1 MKYSKI
7 EAALETVL
15 PGAVYK
21 VQAPEHAPDGS
32 PLTRYL
38 VWTPTGTRSVNAD
51 GMPFATVGLCVVTVA
66 TQTEGDTLTAE
77 VLQSLASAHIA
88 IGQSEQSFDQETMTY
103 YSDIPC
109 EVI

>member
-1 MKYSKI
+1 MRYSKI
-7 EAALETVL
+7 EQALETVL

-38 VWTPTGTRSVNAD
+38 VWTPTGERYAYAN
-51 GMPFATVGLCVVTVA
+51 GRPFATIYQAVVTVA
-66 TQTEGDTLTAE
+66 TQTEDDTLPAE
-77 VLQSLASAHIA
+77 VSKALADAHIA
-88 IGQSEQSFDQETMTY
+88 MQMPEHSYDVETATY
-103 YSDIPC
+103 YTDIPC

>member
-1 MKYSKI
+1 MRYSKI
-7 EAALETVL
+7 EQALETVL

-32 PLTRYL
+32 PLTRFL
-38 VWTPTGTRSVNAD
+38 VWTPTGVRSVNAD
-51 GMPFATVGLCVVTVA
+51 GIPFATVGLCVVTVA
-66 TQTEGDTLTAE
+66 TQQEDDPLTGE
-77 VLQSLASAHIA
+77 VLQALSNAHIA
-88 IGQSEQSFDQETMTY
+88 VAQSEQSFDQETMTY